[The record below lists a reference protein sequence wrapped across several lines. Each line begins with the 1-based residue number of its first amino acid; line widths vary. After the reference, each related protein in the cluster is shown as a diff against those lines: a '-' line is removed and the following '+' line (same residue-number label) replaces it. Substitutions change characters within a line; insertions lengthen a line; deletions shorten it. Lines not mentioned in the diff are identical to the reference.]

1 MRAAASVPREQRA
14 PKFYAMSSIEDTP
27 CTRCAS
33 LSIYTCGIFQLP
45 ITQFTALF
53 TSAEPAQCFVSQI
66 IPGLCRSGFKPRLY
80 TLK

>member
-33 LSIYTCGIFQLP
+33 LSIYTCGAYFNYQSLGFGFIYICGTRTVLRE
-45 ITQFTALF
+45 
-53 TSAEPAQCFVSQI
+53 SNN
-66 IPGLCRSGFKPRLY
+66 PGSV
-80 TLK
+80 